1 MLFKTIERKLKT
13 KPSIFIDEKSLTIL
27 ENIITADPLSAET
40 EKKKRNLIFLAC
52 IAILITVYGLSV
64 KFPWI
69 EIEQSSGGNQ
79 YLNGIIA
86 TLLFY
91 SYLSYSLYALTD
103 LRRWHITDELI
114 NIDEWAKAAFDSI
127 TALSSLDN
135 SYNLSEKNTA
145 EEKKI
150 YNSLS
155 PKLMDFNRDFTLRIK
170 DLSKSNNQSKI
181 TKIIR
186 IYTFDLIIPFSLG
199 AYGILINTDYLI
211 EFLTYP
217 FMH

>member
-1 MLFKTIERKLKT
+1 VLFKTIERRLKT
-13 KPSIFIDEKSLTIL
+13 KKSIFIDEKSLTIL

-52 IAILITVYGLSV
+52 IAILITVYGISV

-69 EIEQSSGGNQ
+69 EIEQSASGNQ

-103 LRRWHITDELI
+103 LRRWHITNELI
-114 NIDEWAKAAFDSI
+114 NIDEWAKAALDSI

-135 SYNLSEKNTA
+135 SYNLSEKNTV

-155 PKLMDFNRDFTLRIK
+155 PKLMDFNRDFTIKIK
-170 DLSKSNNQSKI
+170 DLSKSYNQSKV

-186 IYTFDLIIPFSLG
+186 IYTFDLLIPFSLG
-199 AYGILINTDYLI
+199 AYGILINTDHLV
-211 EFLTYP
+211 EFLIYP